1 MADNENPQ
9 LEAHPKQDKTIFLF
23 GMIRVKKLDRVFIEE
38 SRSGF
43 LKSDPMLS
51 DVSLVFPPIPLK
63 PQLIHMYTVH
73 IISGESR

>member
-23 GMIRVKKLDRVFIEE
+23 GMIRIKKLDRVLIEE

-43 LKSDPMLS
+43 LKGDPMLS

-73 IISGESR
+73 IVSGESR

>member
-23 GMIRVKKLDRVFIEE
+23 GMIWIKKLDRVLIEE

-43 LKSDPMLS
+43 LEGDPMLS

-73 IISGESR
+73 IIYRESR

>member
-9 LEAHPKQDKTIFLF
+9 LEAHPKQDKTIFLL
-23 GMIRVKKLDRVFIEE
+23 GMIRIKKLDRVFIEE

-43 LKSDPMLS
+43 LKSDSMLS

-73 IISGESR
+73 IISEESR

>member
-9 LEAHPKQDKTIFLF
+9 LEAHTKQDKTIFLF
-23 GMIRVKKLDRVFIEE
+23 GMIRIKKLDRVLIEE

-43 LKSDPMLS
+43 LEGDSMLS
-51 DVSLVFPPIPLK
+51 DVSLVFSLIPLK

>member
-9 LEAHPKQDKTIFLF
+9 LEAHTKQDKMIFLF
-23 GMIRVKKLDRVFIEE
+23 GMIRIKKLDRVLIEE

-43 LKSDPMLS
+43 LEGDSMLS